1 MSSTGST
8 YGDIH
13 RYEPPR
19 ESTAAAVGIVLL
31 TVIQVVLVGLFTYG
45 MIAGWASGIGT
56 TLTVRLIEANM
67 FLGGVLTAIFI
78 DLSFI
83 MLLYRKEFLPDVMIV
98 KKRRRKWE
106 DLYVRQEDV
115 DGETMADGE
124 QFVETFKRA
133 VYPYYKK

>member
-1 MSSTGST
+1 MASEGST

-31 TVIQVVLVGLFTYG
+31 TVIQVGLVGLFTYG
-45 MIAGWASGIGT
+45 MIAGWASGIGA
-56 TLTVRLIEANM
+56 TLTVSLIEANM

-78 DLSFI
+78 DLAFI

-106 DLYVRQEDV
+106 DLYIRQDDV
-115 DGETMADGE
+115 DGASMADKD
-124 QFVETFKRA
+124 QLVETVKRA

>member
-1 MSSTGST
+1 MASEGST

-31 TVIQVVLVGLFTYG
+31 TVIQVGLVGLFTYG
-45 MIAGWASGIGT
+45 MLAGWASGIGT
-56 TLTVRLIEANM
+56 VLTVSLIEANM

-78 DLSFI
+78 DLAFI

-106 DLYVRQEDV
+106 DLYIRQEDV
-115 DGETMADGE
+115 DGESLADQGE
-124 QFVETFKRA
+124 LVETVKRA
-133 VYPYYKK
+133 IYPYYKK

>member
-1 MSSTGST
+1 MASEGST

-31 TVIQVVLVGLFTYG
+31 TVIQVGLVGLFTYG
-45 MIAGWASGIGT
+45 MLAGWASGIGT
-56 TLTVRLIEANM
+56 TLTVSLIEANM

-78 DLSFI
+78 DLAFI

-106 DLYVRQEDV
+106 DLYIRQEDV
-115 DGETMADGE
+115 DGTKMADEG
-124 QFVETFKRA
+124 QFAETVKRA
-133 VYPYYKK
+133 IYPYYKK